1 MFKRR
6 KKPVNVNL
14 RLKSSDVEAIACTLP
29 LLDYI
34 EADTPEQQ
42 DRNFICANSALE
54 KLLARSGPLDANET
68 RVIAASLTLAKL
80 FLAGKMPELGPY
92 IDPEHLADLKKYFFN
107 INRLEADFNKAIE
120 PLL

>member
-1 MFKRR
+1 MFKKK
-6 KKPVNVNL
+6 KKPANASIHL
-14 RLKSSDVEAIACTLP
+14 QASDVEAIACVLP

-42 DRNFICANSALE
+42 DRNLACANSALE
-54 KLLARSGPLDANET
+54 KLLALKPMDANET

-80 FLAGKMPELGPY
+80 YLAGQMPELDPY
-92 IDPEHLADLKKYFFN
+92 IEPDHRADLTKYLFN
-107 INRLEADFNKAIE
+107 INRLEPMFNDAIA